1 MNSQEGSFEKQEL
14 NRLLEQLEVLS
25 IRHNAELD
33 SIRKRM
39 IELETKFSEAPQAAP
54 ELATVS
60 EEPQST
66 GALPPPLPIYSALKQ
81 AKLSQAPDLSAFIE
95 AKLAQDPET
104 EVDDI
109 PAPVVEQFSEVQPKP
124 DTSFELD
131 FGKVWFVR
139 IGIVIFLTG
148 LVFLG
153 NYAYQNWIKD
163 MPNGVRLTALFLCAG
178 ALAETG
184 RRLAK
189 KESLN
194 RFGEVL
200 LAGGMAFF
208 YYCTFAAHH
217 VTRLKV
223 IDSPTLGASL
233 LFLSAGAIAAVS
245 WIRQAKITAAFG
257 LVLAA
262 YATMLQPIGWMS
274 CVSNLLLAA
283 IGLFFML
290 KPGWAGPGW
299 ASMLGSYGAFLGS
312 QILVRF
318 EYGYTSDPLA
328 TLWFLPPLWV
338 MFAIPGMLGRYR
350 ESLSE
355 RARAWFTGI
364 NNVLFFLMF
373 SPLWIDQYDQA
384 DYWKVAAVFGSVLL
398 ILGMIGRRQD
408 TVAGGVN
415 ISQGLM
421 VGTLAIVLK
430 FDGHQLALVLAIES
444 LMLATAAWKFRS
456 RSEVVFSLLS
466 GLGGAGLLVINN
478 GSLLQ
483 STPIWSIALTAL
495 MIAAASIVMVRV
507 KPILESF
514 QDFVRVS
521 GALLLIAAALVVN
534 HLCLFRLEPSTGLV
548 TAGLLA
554 GLLSVAHLKIDTKR
568 LQPESIWI
576 SLWYLGVSVWMGFR
590 VESMWPLGVMV
601 ALTLAICWL
610 WHRQP
615 EAESEDP
622 SLDLAYHPELP
633 AWLFSAAVT
642 FFVWQVATDLSP
654 SFRENFLCNQV
665 AASLL
670 LAVAI
675 FIRCP
680 RLILTTAVLGFL
692 SLSLLLEPSGRVTS
706 HIFATVFI
714 AFAAAGLLHSPWIRA
729 NTPILLRYISSTV
742 FRVTAFVAYM
752 VGWYQV
758 SPEAWGDC
766 IALTSVIGIIVFG
779 ILKRTCFLECVGW
792 IIMSM
797 IWLFV
802 KTMNAPWDASPE
814 QQSWRGV
821 MVILALLVFTTA
833 YKLRPTVIDEFDKK
847 KESLGFCVGL
857 TCVAIAIWATQML
870 VWRYDWK
877 PAAVL
882 WTILGFMFVSAGL
895 WQRLHVARVMGFLL
909 LALSLGK
916 LFASDVWDFT
926 AFMRVVSFI
935 VLGAALILLGL
946 FYNKFA
952 PAIKALL
959 DSEK

>member
-1 MNSQEGSFEKQEL
+1 MNPYEGAPEREEL
-14 NRLLEQLEVLS
+14 DRLRVQLEVLS
-25 IRHNAELD
+25 IRHSAEMD
-33 SIRKRM
+33 SIRSRISEM
-39 IELETKFSEAPQAAP
+39 EARFSETPRTAP
-54 ELATVS
+54 ELATEIPEPVS
-60 EEPQST
+60 ASV
-66 GALPPPLPIYSALKQ
+66 LPPPLPQASAFKQ
-81 AKLSQAPDLSAFIE
+81 AKIVQ
-95 AKLAQDPET
+95 T
-104 EVDDI
+104 
-109 PAPVVEQFSEVQPKP
+109 PAPVAMEAPAPVEVEIPSTPTQR
-124 DTSFELD
+124 DASFELD

-139 IGIVIFLTG
+139 IGIVILLTG

-153 NYAYQNWIKD
+153 NYAYQNWIRD
-163 MPNGVRLTALFLCAG
+163 MSNGVRITALFLCAV
-178 ALAETG
+178 AIAETG

-189 KESLN
+189 KENLN

-223 IDSPTLGASL
+223 IESPVLGASL

-299 ASMLGSYGAFLGS
+299 ASMLGSYAAFLGS
-312 QILVRF
+312 QILARF

-328 TLWFLPPLWV
+328 ILWFLPPLWI
-338 MFAIPGMLGRYR
+338 MFAIPGMLGRFR
-350 ESLSE
+350 ESLSD
-355 RARAWFTGI
+355 RARAWFTSI
-364 NNVLFFLMF
+364 NNALFFLMF
-373 SPLWIDQYDQA
+373 SALWIDQYNHVE
-384 DYWKVAAVFGSVLL
+384 YWKVAAVFGSVLL
-398 ILGMIGRRQD
+398 VLGMIGRRQD
-408 TVAGGVN
+408 TIAGGVN
-415 ISQGLM
+415 ISQGLT
-421 VGTLAIVLK
+421 VATLALVLK
-430 FDGHQLALVLAIES
+430 LDGHQLALVLAVES
-444 LMLATAAWKFRS
+444 LSLALAAWKFRS

-466 GLGGAGLLVINN
+466 GLGGAGLLIIND
-478 GSLLQ
+478 GSLIQ

-495 MIAAASIVMVRV
+495 TITAASIVLVRV
-507 KPILESF
+507 KPLIDNF
-514 QDFVRVS
+514 YPFVRFSS
-521 GALLLIAAALVVN
+521 GLLLIAAAFVAH
-534 HLCLFRLEPSTGLV
+534 HLCVFRLDPSIGLIS
-548 TAGLLA
+548 AGLLA
-554 GLLSVAHLKIDTKR
+554 GLLSAAHLKLDTKR

-576 SLWYLGVSVWMGFR
+576 SLWFLGISVWMGFHS
-590 VESMWPLGVMV
+590 ETTWPLGVMV
-601 ALTLAICWL
+601 ALTLAVCWL

-615 EAESEDP
+615 AVEPKQP
-622 SLDLAYHPELP
+622 SLDLTHQPTLP
-633 AWLFSAAVT
+633 AWLFSAAAT

-654 SFRENFLCNQV
+654 SFSENFLFNQI
-665 AASLL
+665 AALAL
-670 LAVAI
+670 LAIAI

-680 RLILTTAVLGFL
+680 RLTFTSAVLGLL
-692 SLSLLLEPSGRVTS
+692 SLGLLIAPSGRVVS
-706 HIFATVFI
+706 HIFATVII
-714 AFAAAGLLHSPWIRA
+714 AFAAAGLLHSPWARIKTTEVLRA
-729 NTPILLRYISSTV
+729 FSSLI

-758 SPEAWGDC
+758 SPEVWGDWV
-766 IALTSVIGIIVFG
+766 ALTSVIGIIAFAL
-779 ILKRTCFLECVGW
+779 LKRTCFMECVGW
-792 IIMSM
+792 IIISM

-802 KTMNAPWDASPE
+802 ETMTAPWDASAE
-814 QQSWRGV
+814 HQSWRGV
-821 MVILALLVFTTA
+821 MVIFSLLVLTTA
-833 YKLRPTVIDEFDKK
+833 YKLRPTLIDYIDEK

-857 TCVAIAIWATQML
+857 TCLVITLWATQML
-870 VWRYDWK
+870 VWRFDWK

-882 WTILGFMFVSAGL
+882 WTILGFIFVSAGL
-895 WQRLHVARVMGFLL
+895 WQRLHVARVIGFLL
-909 LALSLGK
+909 LTLSLGK
-916 LFASDVWDFT
+916 LFVSDVWDFT

>member
-1 MNSQEGSFEKQEL
+1 MNSQEGSLEKQEL
-14 NRLLEQLEVLS
+14 NRLLERLEVLS
-25 IRHNAELD
+25 IRQNAELD
-33 SIRKRM
+33 SIRAR
-39 IELETKFSEAPQAAP
+39 IFELEARFTEAPQTAP
-54 ELATVS
+54 ELVVQAT
-60 EEPQST
+60 
-66 GALPPPLPIYSALKQ
+66 PPPLPTAYVPPVSEIPKVSALKQ
-81 AKLSQAPDLSAFIE
+81 AKLGQTPAPILE
-95 AKLAQDPET
+95 ET
-104 EVDDI
+104 
-109 PAPVVEQFSEVQPKP
+109 PAPVVEKIPEPPMQPPKQS
-124 DTSFELD
+124 DESFELH
-131 FGKVWFVR
+131 FGKVWAVR

-148 LVFLG
+148 LVLGG

-163 MPNGVRLTALFLCAG
+163 MSNGVRLTALFLCAG

-189 KESLN
+189 KENLH

-208 YYCTFAAHH
+208 YYCTFASYH

-223 IDSPTLGASL
+223 IQSPELAAVL
-233 LFLSAGAIAAVS
+233 LFMSAGAIAAVS

-283 IGLFFML
+283 IGMFFML
-290 KPGWAGPGW
+290 KPGWSGPGW
-299 ASMLGSYGAFLGS
+299 ASMLGSYAAFLGS
-312 QILVRF
+312 QILARF

-328 TLWFLPPLWV
+328 ILWFLPPLWI

-350 ESLSE
+350 ESLSD
-355 RARAWFTGI
+355 RARAWFTGV

-373 SPLWIDQYDQA
+373 SALWIDQYDQA

-398 ILGMIGRRQD
+398 VLGIIGRRQD
-408 TVAGGVN
+408 TIAGGVN
-415 ISQGLM
+415 ISQGLT

-430 FDGHQLALVLAIES
+430 LDGHQLALVLAIES
-444 LMLATAAWKFRS
+444 LSLALAAWKFRS

-466 GLGGAGLLVINN
+466 GLGAAGLLMIRD
-478 GSLLQ
+478 GSLFQL
-483 STPIWSIALTAL
+483 TPLWSIALTAL
-495 MIAAASIVMVRV
+495 TITAASIVLVRV
-507 KPILESF
+507 KPLMEDF
-514 QDFVRVS
+514 YPFVRLSS
-521 GALLLIAAALVVN
+521 GLLLLAAAILAN
-534 HLCLFRLEPSTGLV
+534 QLCLFRLEPATGLI

-554 GLLSVAHLKIDTKR
+554 GLLSAAHLKLDPKR

-576 SLWYLGVSVWMGFR
+576 SLWFLGVSVWMAFR
-590 VESMWPLGVMV
+590 AESMWPLGVMV
-601 ALTLAICWL
+601 ALTLTVCWL

-615 EAESEDP
+615 EAETEEP
-622 SLDLAYHPELP
+622 SLDLTKHPALP
-633 AWLFSAAVT
+633 AWLFSAAAT
-642 FFVWQVATDLSP
+642 FFVWQIATDLSP
-654 SFRENFLCNQV
+654 SFRENFLFNQI

-714 AFAAAGLLHSPWIRA
+714 AFAAAGLLHSPWVRA
-729 NTPILLRYISSTV
+729 NTPVLLRYISSTI
-742 FRVTAFVAYM
+742 FRFTAFVAYM

-758 SPEAWGDC
+758 SPEAWGDWV
-766 IALTSVIGIIVFG
+766 ALTSVIGIIVFAL
-779 ILKRTCFLECVGW
+779 LKRTCFLECVAW

-802 KTMNAPWDASPE
+802 ETMNSPWDASPE
-814 QQSWRGV
+814 HHSWRGV
-821 MVILALLVFTTA
+821 MVIFSLLVLTTA
-833 YKLRPTVIDEFDKK
+833 YKLRPTLIDEFDKK
-847 KESLGFCVGL
+847 NEALRFCVGL
-857 TCVAIAIWATQML
+857 TCLVITLWATQML
-870 VWRYDWK
+870 VWRFDWK

-909 LALSLGK
+909 LTLSLGK
-916 LFASDVWDFT
+916 LFVSDVWDFT

-959 DSEK
+959 ESEK

>member
-1 MNSQEGSFEKQEL
+1 MNPYEGAPEREEL
-14 NRLLEQLEVLS
+14 DRLRENLDGLS
-25 IRHNAELD
+25 IRYNAEMD
-33 SIRKRM
+33 SIRIR
-39 IELETKFSEAPQAAP
+39 IFELEARFSEAPQAAP
-54 ELATVS
+54 ELATDFQ
-60 EEPQST
+60 EPEP
-66 GALPPPLPIYSALKQ
+66 AIVLPPPLPKASAFKQ
-81 AKLSQAPDLSAFIE
+81 AKLIYASAPAAAE
-95 AKLAQDPET
+95 
-104 EVDDI
+104 I
-109 PAPVVEQFSEVQPKP
+109 PAPAEFEAPPVAPPEP
-124 DTSFELD
+124 DESFELQL
-131 FGKVWFVR
+131 GKVWAGR

-153 NYAYQNWIKD
+153 NHAYKNWIKD
-163 MPNGVRLTALFLCAG
+163 MPNGVRLAALFLCAG
-178 ALAETG
+178 ALAEAG

-189 KESLN
+189 KENLN

-223 IDSPTLGASL
+223 IESPVLAASL

-299 ASMLGSYGAFLGS
+299 ASMLGSYAAFLGS
-312 QILVRF
+312 QILARF

-328 TLWFLPPLWV
+328 ILWFLPPLWI
-338 MFAIPGMLGRYR
+338 MFAIPGMLGRFR
-350 ESLSE
+350 ESLSD
-355 RARAWFTGI
+355 RARAWFTGV
-364 NNVLFFLMF
+364 NNGLFFLMF
-373 SPLWIDQYDQA
+373 SALWIDQYHQT

-398 ILGMIGRRQD
+398 GLGIIGRRQD
-408 TVAGGVN
+408 TIAGGVN
-415 ISQGLM
+415 ISQGLT
-421 VGTLAIVLK
+421 VGTLALVLK
-430 FDGHQLALVLAIES
+430 LDGHQLALVLAVES
-444 LMLATAAWKFRS
+444 VSLALAAWKFRS
-456 RSEVVFSLLS
+456 RSEAVFSLLS
-466 GLGGAGLLVINN
+466 GLGAAGVLIINN
-478 GSLLQ
+478 GSVFQ
-483 STPIWSIALTAL
+483 SIPIWSISLTAL
-495 MIAAASIVMVRV
+495 MIAAASIVLVRV
-507 KPILESF
+507 KPIVWDFYE
-514 QDFVRVS
+514 FVRFSS
-521 GALLLIAAALVVN
+521 GLLLITAALIATQ
-534 HLCLFRLEPSTGLV
+534 LCLFRLEPSTGLI

-554 GLLSVAHLKIDTKR
+554 GLLSAAHLKLDSKH

-576 SLWYLGVSVWMGFR
+576 SLWFLGVSVWMGFHS
-590 VESMWPLGVMV
+590 ETMWPLGVMV
-601 ALTLAICWL
+601 ALTLAGCWL

-615 EAESEDP
+615 EVETED
-622 SLDLAYHPELP
+622 SSFNLTHHPALP

-642 FFVWQVATDLSP
+642 FFVWQVSIDLSP
-654 SFRENFLCNQV
+654 SFRENFLFNQI
-665 AASLL
+665 AAIAL

-675 FIRCP
+675 FIRCS
-680 RLILTTAVLGFL
+680 RLTITSAVLGFL
-692 SLSLLLEPSGRVTS
+692 SLSLLLEPDARVTS

-714 AFAAAGLLHSPWIRA
+714 SFAAAGLLNTSWVRA
-729 NTPILLRYISSTV
+729 NASVLLRYVSAII
-742 FRVTAFVAYM
+742 FRFTGFVAYM
-752 VGWYQV
+752 VAWYQV
-758 SPEAWGDC
+758 SPEAWGDW
-766 IALTSVIGIIVFG
+766 IALTSVIGIIVFAA
-779 ILKRTCFLECVGW
+779 LKRTCFMECVGW

-802 KTMNAPWDASPE
+802 ETMNAPWAASLE
-814 QQSWRGV
+814 HQSWRGV
-821 MVILALLVFTTA
+821 VVILALLVLTTA
-833 YKLRPTVIDEFDKK
+833 YKLRPTLIDDIGKK
-847 KESLGFCVGL
+847 DSLGFCVGL
-857 TCVAIAIWATQML
+857 TCIVITLWATQML
-870 VWRYDWK
+870 VWRFDWK

-895 WQRLHVARVMGFLL
+895 WQRLHVARVIGFLL

-916 LFASDVWDFT
+916 LFVSDVWDFT

>member
-1 MNSQEGSFEKQEL
+1 
-14 NRLLEQLEVLS
+14 
-25 IRHNAELD
+25 
-33 SIRKRM
+33 
-39 IELETKFSEAPQAAP
+39 
-54 ELATVS
+54 
-60 EEPQST
+60 
-66 GALPPPLPIYSALKQ
+66 
-81 AKLSQAPDLSAFIE
+81 
-95 AKLAQDPET
+95 
-104 EVDDI
+104 
-109 PAPVVEQFSEVQPKP
+109 
-124 DTSFELD
+124 
-131 FGKVWFVR
+131 
-139 IGIVIFLTG
+139 
-148 LVFLG
+148 
-153 NYAYQNWIKD
+153 
-163 MPNGVRLTALFLCAG
+163 
-178 ALAETG
+178 
-184 RRLAK
+184 
-189 KESLN
+189 
-194 RFGEVL
+194 
-200 LAGGMAFF
+200 
-208 YYCTFAAHH
+208 
-217 VTRLKV
+217 
-223 IDSPTLGASL
+223 

-364 NNVLFFLMF
+364 NNALFFLMF

-444 LMLATAAWKFRS
+444 LSLAVASWKFRS
-456 RSEVVFSLLS
+456 RSEVVFSLIA
-466 GLGGAGLLVINN
+466 GLGGAGVLIIND
-478 GSLLQ
+478 GSLFQ
-483 STPIWSIALTAL
+483 STPIWSIGLTAL
-495 MIAAASIVMVRV
+495 MITAASIVLVRV
-507 KPILESF
+507 KPIV
-514 QDFVRVS
+514 QDFYGFVRFSS
-521 GALLLIAAALVVN
+521 GLLLITTTLIATN
-534 HLCLFRLEPSTGLV
+534 LCLFRLEPSTGLV
-548 TAGLLA
+548 TAGVLA
-554 GLLSVAHLKIDTKR
+554 GLLSAAHLKLDSKR
-568 LQPESIWI
+568 FQPESIWI
-576 SLWYLGVSVWMGFR
+576 SLWFLGVSLWMGFHS
-590 VESMWPLGVMV
+590 ETIWPLGMLLG
-601 ALTLAICWL
+601 LTLGACWL

-615 EAESEDP
+615 EVKTEEP
-622 SLDLAYHPELP
+622 SLDLTYYPALP
-633 AWLFSAAVT
+633 AWLFSVAAT
-642 FFVWQVATDLSP
+642 FFVWQIATDVKSSYSEDYL
-654 SFRENFLCNQV
+654 FNQIAVV
-665 AASLL
+665 AC

-675 FIRCP
+675 AIRCH
-680 RLILTTAVLGFL
+680 RLVYSAALLGILSLGFL
-692 SLSLLLEPSGRVTS
+692 IYDEGRVIS
-706 HIFATVFI
+706 HIFVSVII
-714 AFAAAGLLHSPWIRA
+714 AFAAAGLLHSPWARS
-729 NTPILLRYISSTV
+729 NTTELVRNISSAIL
-742 FRVTAFVAYM
+742 RVTAFVAYM
-752 VGWYQV
+752 VGWHEV
-758 SPEAWGDC
+758 SPEAWGDWV
-766 IALTSVIGIIVFG
+766 ALTSALGIIVFAL
-779 ILKRTCFLECVGW
+779 LKRTCFLECVGW
-792 IIMSM
+792 IIMAM

-802 KTMNAPWDASPE
+802 ETMKAPWDASAE
-814 QQSWRGV
+814 HQSWRGA
-821 MVILALLVFTTA
+821 MVIFALLVLTTA
-833 YKLRPTVIDEFDKK
+833 YKLRPSMIENIEEKR
-847 KESLGFCVGL
+847 ESLGFCVGL
-857 TCVAIAIWATQML
+857 TCFIITLWATQML
-870 VWRYDWK
+870 VWRFDWK

-882 WTILGFMFVSAGL
+882 WTMLGFMFVSAGL